1 MKKILFTLILLSS
14 LCSCVVNSRIK
25 EKAIVVD
32 VKKCFE
38 HDIKEKCKYI
48 ITVRELSPLYYRD
61 VCTEIKVY
69 TNTLYQIDDTVSIL
83 SK

>member
-1 MKKILFTLILLSS
+1 MKKILFTLILLLS
-14 LCSCVVNSRIK
+14 LCSCNFNSRIK
-25 EKAIVVD
+25 DKAIVVD